1 MKKIILILVMS
12 IGLYAGT
19 LSSGGSS
26 LGTSKAFS
34 KSNVSLG
41 ILLGSS
47 SIGTQNYTVAGVSIN
62 YFIIDDLSVGLGY
75 ESWFNG
81 NPSIQKLTLESTY
94 YIPASEEVRPYIGG
108 LYRRVLISGL
118 PDVNAYGYRAGVAFI
133 KDNILVSV
141 GMVQE
146 KYETQGNLSSDTQSY
161 AEIVFGIGF

>member
-1 MKKIILILVMS
+1 MKKIVFILAIS

-19 LSSGGSS
+19 LSSNG
-26 LGTSKAFS
+26 FS
-34 KSNVSLG
+34 KNKVSLG

-47 SIGTQNYTVAGVSIN
+47 SIGVQNYTVAGVSVN
-62 YFIIDDLSVGLGY
+62 YFVIDDLSVGLGY

-94 YIPASEEVRPYIGG
+94 YIPVSEEVRPYLGG

-118 PDVNAYGYRAGVAFI
+118 SDVNAYGYRAGVAFI
-133 KDNILVSV
+133 QNNILVSV
-141 GMVQE
+141 GLVQE
-146 KYETQGNLSSDTQSY
+146 KYDSQWNISNDTQSY